1 MRLLY
6 PIIWHG
12 DIVVGSLFFHKVYAN
27 CDSELSLHCHIQY
40 IVVSRIAPEP
50 QCKFSFLV
58 YACFRHLV
66 KRLPEVTTIR
76 WPRKKEQLLLWRGR
90 SFGTKPAKHD
100 KNEEKKRKIGLWGI
114 LVFLSLVTSKSK
126 NRKKLCDKIC
136 SLPTQSIAKRK
147 RAVRALP
154 YLCLPFLGH
163 GTEMALNITH
173 ALLSVCLPSHFVS
186 RVHCHFGLIIS
197 SERLS
202 FFHERSFPMHGKRFL
217 KDLETTDQKWKR
229 VIRKGQIVGL

>member
-1 MRLLY
+1 MGSILFILCLMNRLISLHLPFAKMVGLLTTKNRSQWSDCWNGEDILHWFLCFGIEMRLLY

-126 NRKKLCDKIC
+126 KQKK
-136 SLPTQSIAKRK
+136 
-147 RAVRALP
+147 AL
-154 YLCLPFLGH
+154 
-163 GTEMALNITH
+163 
-173 ALLSVCLPSHFVS
+173 
-186 RVHCHFGLIIS
+186 
-197 SERLS
+197 
-202 FFHERSFPMHGKRFL
+202 
-217 KDLETTDQKWKR
+217 W
-229 VIRKGQIVGL
+229 